1 MKRKYIRWLFL
12 IAFVIFAVI
21 LKELRLMNS
30 HTGLFIVLWLLASY
44 VVVFGIVYFRDKD
57 VVIEADSISAEEA
70 RIDVG
75 LE

>member
-30 HTGLFIVLWLLASY
+30 HTGLILWLLASY

-57 VVIEADSISAEEA
+57 VVIEADSISAEDA

>member
-21 LKELRLMNS
+21 LKD
-30 HTGLFIVLWLLASY
+30 TGLFIILWLLASY

>member
-1 MKRKYIRWLFL
+1 MAVFNRIRNFRGDFERT
-12 IAFVIFAVI
+12 APDEFTYRPV
-21 LKELRLMNS
+21 
-30 HTGLFIVLWLLASY
+30 HHPWLLASY

-57 VVIEADSISAEEA
+57 VVIEADSISAEDA

>member
-1 MKRKYIRWLFL
+1 M
-12 IAFVIFAVI
+12 
-21 LKELRLMNS
+21 KELRLMNS
-30 HTGLFIVLWLLASY
+30 HTGLFIILWLLASY

-57 VVIEADSISAEEA
+57 VVIEADSISAEDA

>member
-12 IAFVIFAVI
+12 VAFVVFSVI
-21 LKELRLMNS
+21 IKESRLLSSRPGM
-30 HTGLFIVLWLLASY
+30 FIILWLLASY
-44 VVVFGIVYFRDKD
+44 AVVFGVLYFRDKN

-70 RIDVG
+70 RIKVG